1 MGKRQ
6 TNFTKQNPRI
16 TSITNQT
23 LISAGLQIWN
33 LIFAVGAACMV
44 DKLGRRALFLAS
56 AATMLVSYIIITG
69 LSGSFAETQVSSVG
83 IAVIPMLFIFFAGY
97 DIALTPLLIS
107 YPCEIW
113 PYRLRSRGLTVTFVT
128 TVLAV
133 VSSLFQMKLVE
144 GVIVVAIFGTCH

>member
-1 MGKRQ
+1 
-6 TNFTKQNPRI
+6 
-16 TSITNQT
+16 
-23 LISAGLQIWN
+23 
-33 LIFAVGAACMV
+33 
-44 DKLGRRALFLAS
+44 
-56 AATMLVSYIIITG
+56 MLVSYIIITG

-97 DIALTPLLIS
+97 DIALTPLLVS

-133 VSSLFQMKLVE
+133 VSFLISYESHRQYLCLVTL
-144 GVIVVAIFGTCH
+144 VRTCH

>member
-1 MGKRQ
+1 M
-6 TNFTKQNPRI
+6 
-16 TSITNQT
+16 
-23 LISAGLQIWN
+23 
-33 LIFAVGAACMV
+33 GAAFSV

-69 LSGSFAETQVSSVG
+69 LSGSFAQTQVPGVG

-113 PYRLRSRGLTVTFVT
+113 PYRLRSRGLTVTFVS
-128 TVLAV
+128 TVLAIFFNTFV
-133 VSSLFQMKLVE
+133 NPIALVRLP
-144 GVIVVAIFGTCH
+144 